1 MTSVSQHRH
10 AKYPGAVGFG
20 RSRKVPRLLGARAL
34 LVAACWLITAD
45 PGRLF
50 AAESTPALRQFIA
63 HRGVNLNRTI
73 AGENSLEAIGYTH
86 RAGFATIETDVRL
99 TADGQLVIMHDETL
113 NRTCL
118 TADGTAL
125 KEAVPVSGV
134 TLAELRANYILKA
147 DQPEART
154 RVPTLR
160 EYLEECRRQNLLP
173 FIEPK
178 LNDPGGAHYRD
189 IIAAAD
195 AALGRGHYIITSNN
209 RANRVIRGL
218 GIQDVRVMSILYQTT
233 FEDIAGLGN
242 AIMAISATR
251 FTRAEFSAH
260 VARAVAAGIPI
271 ESHGDNFAQFS
282 LINAHPVDFVSTDE
296 LAPDLAP
303 GARLLVAC
311 TELEAFQTTGRKEAG
326 GLRLA
331 AGETLRPELN
341 LPNVAFGGIYLEME
355 VAGSGAVRLGHQQF
369 TFDEPRGTTLRHQLL
384 VYAAAP
390 VFALKARGECAVKR
404 LSLKLVSF

>member
-1 MTSVSQHRH
+1 MTSGESDWQARL
-10 AKYPGAVGFG
+10 PGAMMFCPG
-20 RSRKVPRLLGARAL
+20 RRLTRLLSTRWL
-34 LVAACWLITAD
+34 LVAACLLIASD
-45 PGRLF
+45 SGRLF
-50 AAESTPALRQFIA
+50 AAESTPASRQFIA

-118 TADGTAL
+118 AADGTTL
-125 KEAVPVSGV
+125 RGAVPVSGV
-134 TLAELRANYILKA
+134 RLAELRANYILKA
-147 DQPEART
+147 DKPEART

-160 EYLEECRRQNLLP
+160 EYLKECRRQNLLP

-178 LNDPGGAHYRD
+178 LNDPSGAHHRD
-189 IIAAAD
+189 IIAVAD

-209 RANRVIRGL
+209 RANHVIRDL

-303 GARLLVAC
+303 GARLLVVC

-331 AGETLRPELN
+331 AGETLRSELN
-341 LPNVAFGGIYLEME
+341 LPNVMFGGIYLEME